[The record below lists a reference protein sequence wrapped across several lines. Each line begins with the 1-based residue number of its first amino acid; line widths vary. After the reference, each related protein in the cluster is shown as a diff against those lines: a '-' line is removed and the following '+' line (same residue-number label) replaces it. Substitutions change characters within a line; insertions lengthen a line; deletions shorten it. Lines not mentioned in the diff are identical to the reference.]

1 MAADR
6 TSGPPPRSGPPPA
19 RSGERDAFIDFV
31 RAFSLL
37 VVVAW
42 HWVFTIII
50 WGSDGPMAT
59 NPIGFTRGL
68 FVATWLFQVLPL
80 FFFVG
85 GYAHAEA
92 WEAAQAG
99 GRFHSTLAFAWKR
112 VRQLA
117 RPALLLAGAWWVL
130 GSVAVALFDLNGVQ
144 RAVILVL
151 SPLWFLVVYLL
162 LIGLFPIT
170 HWLHERLGG
179 LVVVWGV
186 GIAVLV
192 DVARFT
198 HGIAWAGWINMVVIW
213 ATCHQLGYFWEDL
226 VAAGRRVA
234 WGLAYTGL
242 FALAGLVSSGIYP
255 GSMVGVPGDKFSNM
269 APPTICILALLMFQ
283 AGVVL
288 LLRPWVLHRLRTSV
302 RWADVSSVINRFS
315 LPLYLFHSTGL
326 ALWAA
331 FGHFVLNNPDQR
343 QPDVQWWLSRPVA
356 FLGPLALTLPIIFLL
371 GRQYVKKPEPRE
383 PQGPTPAPT

>member
-1 MAADR
+1 
-6 TSGPPPRSGPPPA
+6 
-19 RSGERDAFIDFV
+19 V
-31 RAFSLL
+31 
-37 VVVAW
+37 
-42 HWVFTIII
+42 
-50 WGSDGPMAT
+50 
-59 NPIGFTRGL
+59 
-68 FVATWLFQVLPL
+68 
-80 FFFVG
+80 
-85 GYAHAEA
+85 
-92 WEAAQAG
+92 
-99 GRFHSTLAFAWKR
+99 
-112 VRQLA
+112 
-117 RPALLLAGAWWVL
+117 
-130 GSVAVALFDLNGVQ
+130 
-144 RAVILVL
+144 
-151 SPLWFLVVYLL
+151 
-162 LIGLFPIT
+162 
-170 HWLHERLGG
+170 
-179 LVVVWGV
+179 
-186 GIAVLV
+186 
-192 DVARFT
+192 
-198 HGIAWAGWINMVVIW
+198 
-213 ATCHQLGYFWEDL
+213 DL
-226 VAAGRRVA
+226 VAAGRWVA
-234 WGLAYTGL
+234 WGLTYTGL

-343 QPDVQWWLSRPVA
+343 QPDLQWWLSRPVA